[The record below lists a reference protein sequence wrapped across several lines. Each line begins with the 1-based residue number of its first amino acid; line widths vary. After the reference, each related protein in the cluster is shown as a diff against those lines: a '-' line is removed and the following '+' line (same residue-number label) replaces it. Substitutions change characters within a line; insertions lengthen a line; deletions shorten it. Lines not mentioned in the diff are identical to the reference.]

1 MKETVRHCG
10 ALRCAGGLM
19 VACALWGCGK
29 PAATEPKST
38 APAANKEASTPAAQ
52 QNASAPD
59 ERPPADAAPA
69 EPGTPR
75 LTPVDA
81 AGLQAVLDRNRGK
94 VILVDFWSTTCIPC
108 MAALPKTGE
117 VGRKYADGGLAIV
130 TVAMDD
136 PQEEETESQFHER
149 VLAPLVENKAVFTS
163 LLSKPGGGE
172 EGMLAFGIDG
182 GAIPH
187 YRIYGRDG
195 RLIQKFVMGDPD
207 QLWEHADVIAAVEQ
221 ALEK

>member
-1 MKETVRHCG
+1 VVCT
-10 ALRCAGGLM
+10 
-19 VACALWGCGK
+19 LWGCGE
-29 PAATEPKST
+29 PGASEPKST
-38 APAANKEASTPAAQ
+38 APASQTNAPAPAEH
-52 QNASAPD
+52 A
-59 ERPPADAAPA
+59 PADAASSEAAKPQ
-69 EPGTPR
+69 

-117 VGRKYADGGLAIV
+117 VGRKYADRGLAIV

-149 VLAPLVENKAVFTS
+149 VLAPLVENNAVFTS

-195 RLIQKFVMGDPD
+195 QLIQKFVMGDPD